1 MILSDTKKREAA
13 AELARQIQ
21 EWERNGNTVEVVP
34 PYTFNET
41 FPPHSSPEGKQL
53 SVQRRY
59 GVNR

>member
-34 PYTFNET
+34 TYILNET
-41 FPPHSSPEGKQL
+41 LPPYSSPAGKQL